1 MENKMNNTI
10 EYKDST
16 EGILPEMLS
25 GFFVGWSNPPSAEMH
40 LEILNR
46 STFIV
51 LAIADN
57 RVVGFLTA
65 ISDGVFAAY
74 IPLLEV
80 LPNYQNQGIGKELV
94 KRIVKTLEKI
104 YMVDLTCDPELQ
116 EFYKKIGFTKSTGM
130 MIRNYEYQNGNKI

>member
-1 MENKMNNTI
+1 MNNTI
-10 EYKDST
+10 EYKDFT
-16 EGILPEMLS
+16 KGITSEMLT
-25 GFFVGWSNPPSAEMH
+25 GFFVGWSNPPSAEIH
-40 LEILNR
+40 LEILNK

-57 RVVGFLTA
+57 RVVGFITA
-65 ISDGVFAAY
+65 ISDSFFAAY

-94 KRIVKTLEKI
+94 KRMVKKLEKI
-104 YMVDLTCDPELQ
+104 YMVDLLCDNDLQ
-116 EFYKKIGFTKSTGM
+116 KFYKKLGFTESTGM

>member
-1 MENKMNNTI
+1 MNNTI

-16 EGILPEMLS
+16 KGITSAMLT
-25 GFFVGWSNPPSAEMH
+25 GFFVGWSHPPSAEMH

-57 RVVGFLTA
+57 RVAGFITA
-65 ISDGVFAAY
+65 ISDCVLAAY

-80 LPNYQNQGIGKELV
+80 LPNYQNLGIGKELTRRMV
-94 KRIVKTLEKI
+94 EKLKEI
-104 YMVDLTCDPELQ
+104 YMVDLTCDNDVQ
-116 EFYKKIGFTKSTGM
+116 NFYKKLGFTEATGM
-130 MIRNYEYQNGNKI
+130 FKRNYQFQSGNKI